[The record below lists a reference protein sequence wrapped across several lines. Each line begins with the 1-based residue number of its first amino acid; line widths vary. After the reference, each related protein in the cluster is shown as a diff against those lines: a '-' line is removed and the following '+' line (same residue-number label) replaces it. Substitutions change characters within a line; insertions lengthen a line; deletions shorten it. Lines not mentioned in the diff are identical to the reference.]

1 MQRTGHDEAE
11 ICRLCDRNAGY
22 ISQLKSRHKKNGE
35 DIPQKFIDLLKLRFA
50 IKGKEQP
57 KSAKGLNNLIDQ
69 NIELIIAHKEVAI
82 AHKELAIAN
91 KELAEANKELALMLK
106 NSINSNGQNSHQNV
120 AEKVLHRIAEKGV
133 PELWPSK
140 EAGMSILS
148 KYLIGAP
155 GGIAEAN
162 KMEKAGKQG
171 IS

>member
-22 ISQLKSRHKKNGE
+22 ISQLKSRNKKNGE

-57 KSAKGLNNLIDQ
+57 KSSKGLNNLIDQ

-91 KELAEANKELALMLK
+91 KELAEANKELTIMLK
-106 NSINSNGQNSHQNV
+106 NSISSNGQNNHQNL

-133 PELWPSK
+133 PALWASK
-140 EAGMSILS
+140 EAGMKILNN
-148 KYLIGAP
+148 YLIGAP
-155 GGIAEAN
+155 EDIAVTDNQA
-162 KMEKAGKQG
+162 KADKSS

>member
-120 AEKVLHRIAEKGV
+120 ADLYLNRIAEKGA
-133 PELWPSK
+133 PLWWPTK
-140 EAGMSILS
+140 EEGLQILG
-148 KYLIGAP
+148 KLLDEVEPTQAALNNQVKG
-155 GGIAEAN
+155 
-162 KMEKAGKQG
+162 GKQG